1 MQRSYVLILGVSAWA
16 NILIH
21 CTEAQEITKLILLI
35 NVSLDGEG
43 YLRVETPILKKIHF
57 ELQACCRL
65 TDLRV
70 QKIKEGRENF
80 DLICFSNKI
89 MIDGSIK

>member
-1 MQRSYVLILGVSAWA
+1 MILGVSTWA

-43 YLRVETPILKKIHF
+43 YLRVEIPILKKIHF
-57 ELQACCRL
+57 ELQSSMLQTYRL
-65 TDLRV
+65 MSSKD
-70 QKIKEGRENF
+70 QKSNEERM
-80 DLICFSNKI
+80 LI
-89 MIDGSIK
+89 

>member
-1 MQRSYVLILGVSAWA
+1 MQRSYILILGVSAWA

-35 NVSLDGEG
+35 NVSLGGEG

-65 TDLRV
+65 ADLQTYEFKRS
-70 QKIKEGRENF
+70 KKEERI
-80 DLICFSNKI
+80 LI
-89 MIDGSIK
+89 

>member
-1 MQRSYVLILGVSAWA
+1 MILGVSAWA

-43 YLRVETPILKKIHF
+43 YLRVEIPILKKIHF
-57 ELQACCRL
+57 ELQSSMLQTYRL
-65 TDLRV
+65 MSSKD
-70 QKIKEGRENF
+70 QKSNEERM
-80 DLICFSNKI
+80 LI
-89 MIDGSIK
+89 

>member
-1 MQRSYVLILGVSAWA
+1 MQRSYILILGVSAWA

-43 YLRVETPILKKIHF
+43 YLRVETPILQKIHF
-57 ELQACCRL
+57 ELQSSMLQTYRL
-65 TDLRV
+65 MSSKD
-70 QKIKEGRENF
+70 QKSNEERI
-80 DLICFSNKI
+80 LI
-89 MIDGSIK
+89 

>member
-1 MQRSYVLILGVSAWA
+1 MQRSYILILGVSAWA

-43 YLRVETPILKKIHF
+43 YLKVEIPILKKIHF
-57 ELQACCRL
+57 ELQSSMLQTYRL
-65 TDLRV
+65 MSSKD
-70 QKIKEGRENF
+70 QKSNEERM
-80 DLICFSNKI
+80 LI
-89 MIDGSIK
+89 

>member
-1 MQRSYVLILGVSAWA
+1 MQGA

-43 YLRVETPILKKIHF
+43 YLRVEIPILKKIHF
-57 ELQACCRL
+57 ELQSSMLQTYRL
-65 TDLRV
+65 MSSKD
-70 QKIKEGRENF
+70 QKSNEERM
-80 DLICFSNKI
+80 LI
-89 MIDGSIK
+89 

>member
-35 NVSLDGEG
+35 NVSLGGEG
-43 YLRVETPILKKIHF
+43 YLRVETPILKKSILSYKHAAD
-57 ELQACCRL
+57 LQTYEFKRS
-65 TDLRV
+65 
-70 QKIKEGRENF
+70 KKEERI
-80 DLICFSNKI
+80 LI
-89 MIDGSIK
+89 

>member
-1 MQRSYVLILGVSAWA
+1 MQRSYILILGVSAWA

-43 YLRVETPILKKIHF
+43 YLRVEIPILKKIHF
-57 ELQACCRL
+57 ELQSSMLQTYRL
-65 TDLRV
+65 MSSKD
-70 QKIKEGRENF
+70 QKSNEERM
-80 DLICFSNKI
+80 LI
-89 MIDGSIK
+89 

>member
-1 MQRSYVLILGVSAWA
+1 MQRSYILILGVSAWA
-16 NILIH
+16 NILIN

-57 ELQACCRL
+57 ELQSSMLQTYRL
-65 TDLRV
+65 MSSKD
-70 QKIKEGRENF
+70 QKSNEERI
-80 DLICFSNKI
+80 LI
-89 MIDGSIK
+89 